1 MDASQAYAALWA
13 YRRSSD
19 CPDVTYAEGDVAI
32 RCAIALHQ
40 GCVGLPKCN
49 PAQCRCGAVRNPG
62 PAADPYAFP
71 MWEHVVVRV

>member
-19 CPDVTYAEGDVAI
+19 CPDVTYAEGGSTI

-62 PAADPYAFP
+62 PVRRTWTQEDGFV
-71 MWEHVVVRV
+71 EVRV